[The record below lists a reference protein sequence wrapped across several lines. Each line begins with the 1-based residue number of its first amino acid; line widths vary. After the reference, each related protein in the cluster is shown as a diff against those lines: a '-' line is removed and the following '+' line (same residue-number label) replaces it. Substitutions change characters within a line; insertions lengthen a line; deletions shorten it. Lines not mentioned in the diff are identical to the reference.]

1 MLPHFTYTVSFL
13 KKTKLLV
20 DEPFQKGSLQDAGVI
35 FEKGSQPIIIDI
47 CLTIREYLIEI
58 SGPEKDFIL
67 QKFTYLFKRANYSK
81 QLISERFILFIIGT
95 FDDIMI
101 DFVDTHTQ
109 SINKLIK
116 ELISLREETSDVIR
130 DRVDIVLI
138 KFMKLIDLTNL
149 IISLVFLSNKSKQ
162 FSIDCRRLFFT
173 VLRSLEFNKT
183 SLGKIKVSKI
193 LESMPHKE
201 LKPIEKTLLTFL
213 IRSKL
218 YDFEKLKTWTAAK
231 DVIKPLSSLSNSRLI
246 IPRGKRSNNLSN
258 GSISDPRA
266 EQKRHKAYIKDRT
279 YGKLLKEYIDGDKN
293 RFGVIKQLTLNQLT
307 EFKYLPSKTDPDAK
321 RFAVPDHLLRKG
333 HRRKADVGHEA
344 WREVY
349 GEKLAE
355 MDTETFT
362 AILTEPERD
371 CPFDSGMEYQ
381 PPLTKKESQLMAS
394 MASKNSGRRITESLL
409 ADIDAN
415 GDINCENFDKIADI
429 GGKEWKF
436 GQDPN
441 LDYGD
446 RETFGSSDNYC
457 VRVTYPETR
466 GVSGED

>member
-1 MLPHFTYTVSFL
+1 
-13 KKTKLLV
+13 V
-20 DEPFQKGSLQDAGVI
+20 DEPFLKGSLQDAGVI

-47 CLTIREYLIEI
+47 CLTIRDYLFEI
-58 SGPEKDFIL
+58 SVPDKDFIL

-95 FDDIMI
+95 FDDIMC
-101 DFVDTHTQ
+101 DFVDIHTE

-173 VLRSLEFNKT
+173 VLRSLEFNKV

-193 LESMPHKE
+193 IESMPHKD

-218 YDFEKLKTWTAAK
+218 YDFERLKTWTAAK
-231 DVIKPLSSLSNSRLI
+231 EIKPLSNSRLLI
-246 IPRGKRSNNLSN
+246 ARGKRSNNLSN
-258 GSISDPRA
+258 CSINDPRA
-266 EQKRHKAYIKDRT
+266 EQKKHKAYIKDPT

-333 HRRKADVGHEA
+333 YRRQANVGHEA

-362 AILTEPERD
+362 AILTQPERD
-371 CPFDSGMEYQ
+371 SPFESGVDYQ
-381 PPLTKKESQLMAS
+381 PPLTKKETQLIAS
-394 MASKNSGRRITESLL
+394 MASKNSGRRVTESLL

-441 LDYGD
+441 LDYGE

-466 GVSGED
+466 GGSGED